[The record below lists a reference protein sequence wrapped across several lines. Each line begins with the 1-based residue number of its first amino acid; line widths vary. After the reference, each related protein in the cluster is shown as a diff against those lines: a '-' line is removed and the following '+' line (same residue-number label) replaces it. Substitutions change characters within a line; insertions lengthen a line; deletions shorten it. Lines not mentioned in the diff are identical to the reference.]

1 MPKQWKIDLVQDMV
15 EKLAKMDGLV
25 VLNFSGVTVQEMENL
40 RRQIE
45 KNGGS
50 ARVMKNRLLQKVLE
64 ARQITGMKEYL
75 KGMSLV
81 VYADQDILSVLKV
94 VVDAVKG
101 NEKFSLKAG
110 YLDGQVMDAEGVTEM
125 SKVPSRKELLA
136 MIAGGLS
143 GVIGSFAGTL
153 NSILTTFIGT
163 IEALE
168 KKKEGK

>member
-1 MPKQWKIDLVQDMV
+1 MPKQWKVDLVQDMV
-15 EKLAKMDGLV
+15 AKLSQMDGLV
-25 VLNFSGVTVQEMENL
+25 VLNFSGVTVQEMEEL

-45 KNGGS
+45 KSGGR
-50 ARVMKNRLLQKVLE
+50 AKVMKNRLLQKVLE
-64 ARQITGMKEYL
+64 ARNVTGMKDHL

-101 NEKFSLKAG
+101 NEKFALKAG
-110 YLDGQVMDAEGVTEM
+110 YLDGQVMDAHGVTEM

-136 MIAGGLS
+136 MIAGGLN
-143 GVIGSFAGTL
+143 GVIGSFAGAL
-153 NSILTTFIGT
+153 NSILTTFVGT

-168 KKKEGK
+168 KKQEGK

>member
-1 MPKQWKIDLVQDMV
+1 MPKQWKVDLVQDMV
-15 EKLAKMDGLV
+15 ERLSKMDGLV
-25 VLNFSGVTVQEMENL
+25 VLNFSGVTVQEMEEL

-45 KNGGS
+45 KNGGR
-50 ARVMKNRLLQKVLE
+50 AKVMKNRLLQKVLE
-64 ARQITGMKEYL
+64 ARHITGMKEYL

-94 VVDAVKG
+94 VVEAVKG

-110 YLDGQVMDAEGVTEM
+110 YLDGQVMDANGVTEM

-136 MIAGGLS
+136 MIAGGLN
-143 GVIGSFAGTL
+143 GVIGSFAGAL
-153 NSILTTFIGT
+153 NSILTTFVGT

-168 KKKEGK
+168 KKQEGK